1 MTMETQRMRTF
12 VGIGALA
19 LLAALPLRAAAEVF
33 VDARAGGMGWGLG
46 YGFDV
51 GVNTS
56 DNTSVRLGFTNA
68 DRDWDRTY
76 DNVDYTG
83 DYKHRTWSGLVDWRP
98 MSGVFHLTFGLL
110 YADKND
116 LEISATG
123 TALEIGSGTY
133 NTTLTGRMEYDRDWG
148 PYAGVGWGNMGK
160 KDKGFMWTADL
171 GVAFLGGVNVHL
183 TSSTPVPDSD
193 LRAEE
198 QKLEDDLRFLRW
210 IPMISAAVG
219 WRF

>member
-1 MTMETQRMRTF
+1 
-12 VGIGALA
+12 LA

-56 DNTSVRLGFTNA
+56 DNTSVRFNFAYA
-68 DRDWDRTY
+68 DRDWDHTY
-76 DNVDYTG
+76 DNVDYSG
-83 DYKHRTWSGLVDWRP
+83 DYKLRSYSGLVDWRP
-98 MSGVFHLTFGLL
+98 MSGVFHLTFGVL

-116 LEISATG
+116 LDLSKTG
-123 TALEIGSGTY
+123 DIDFSGTTY
-133 NTTLTGRMEYDRDWG
+133 TTTLKGRLEYDRDWG
-148 PYAGVGWGNMGK
+148 PYVGAGWGNMGK

-171 GVAFLGGVNVHL
+171 GVAFLGAVSVHL
-183 TSSTPVPDSD
+183 TSTNTLVPDSE
-193 LRAEE
+193 LRAKE
-198 QKLEDDLRFLRW
+198 QEIQDDLRFLRW

>member
-19 LLAALPLRAAAEVF
+19 LLAALPMRAAAEVF

-56 DNTSVRLGFTNA
+56 DNTSVRFNFAYA
-68 DRDWDRTY
+68 DRDWDHTY
-76 DNVDYTG
+76 DNVVYRG
-83 DYKHRTWSGLVDWRP
+83 DYKLRSYSGLVDWRP
-98 MSGVFHLTFGLL
+98 MSGVFHLTFGIL

-116 LEISATG
+116 LDLSVTDSIDFN
-123 TALEIGSGTY
+123 SGTY
-133 NTTLTGRMEYDRDWG
+133 TTTLKGRLEYDRNWG

-160 KDKGFMWTADL
+160 KDKGFLWTADL
-171 GVAFLGGVNVHL
+171 GVAFLGAVSVHL
-183 TSSTPVPDSD
+183 TSTTTPPFDSD
-193 LRAEE
+193 LRAKE
-198 QKLEDDLRFLRW
+198 QEIQDDLRFLRW
-210 IPMISAAVG
+210 IPMIGAAVG